1 MKNLPLENV
10 TTQQRNN
17 ATISLI
23 AITIST
29 EVGFVAI
36 KGIDV
41 QSKLRRWRTIA
52 RKRKLGCRRSRIRY
66 LNRMLGIFVQS
77 HFIVLLNIILYC
89 FILFYTILPTLST
102 CTPTTTNG
110 RHNSAVTL
118 MNT

>member
-52 RKRKLGCRRSRIRY
+52 RKRKLGCRRSRSRIRY

-89 FILFYTILPTLST
+89 FILFYQHYQRAHQLQQMDVIIPRS
-102 CTPTTTNG
+102 
-110 RHNSAVTL
+110 H
-118 MNT
+118 